1 MSKQSD
7 SENIDTILA
16 KVCNTPD
23 SELPELP
30 ELKQLKHGVSCIIT
44 HATDFQKERVLLPF
58 ISFQ

>member
-7 SENIDTILA
+7 SENTDTILT

-30 ELKQLKHGVSCIIT
+30 ELKQRKLDISSIIS
-44 HATDFQKERVLLPF
+44 HARGFQEGKSILPF
-58 ISFQ
+58 TLLQ

>member
-30 ELKQLKHGVSCIIT
+30 ELKQRKLDFSSIIGYT
-44 HATDFQKERVLLPF
+44 TGFQKGKSVLPF
-58 ISFQ
+58 IPFQ

>member
-23 SELPELP
+23 SELPELS
-30 ELKQLKHGVSCIIT
+30 ELKQLKRGVSCIIT
-44 HATDFQKERVLLPF
+44 HVPF